1 MKKYTIS
8 ICHSMRPS
16 IGGMSKQ
23 AILHKSMLEE
33 IGLNVIEICTNALTP
48 FKFSTLCKM
57 FMNTDK
63 FNFLHIHASS
73 YWGFLPVFY
82 GLLSKKIRGGK
93 IVLTYHG
100 GMFKD
105 FYKRY
110 KILIDPILNQI
121 DYINVPT
128 KFLENEFKKNGFEEV
143 TLISTV
149 VSRNF
154 MINAISFQREK
165 IQPIFLV
172 TRSFEPIYNIMM
184 AVKAFEIIL
193 KKYPD
198 AKLLLVGNGSE
209 KNRIKEYINLKKIR
223 NIKFTGQIN
232 HRHIVK
238 YYLFSSIYLNPTNE
252 DNSPA
257 SILEAYASGLSVV
270 STNVGGLPFIIEE
283 GKTGYLVSKN
293 DFNSMAL
300 KSIKLLDGSYSFKR
314 LITRQR
320 EFVKKHNSYSSV
332 KKSVASLY
340 TKIID
345 E

>member
-1 MKKYTIS
+1 
-8 ICHSMRPS
+8 MRPS
-16 IGGMSKQ
+16 IGGISKQ
-23 AILHKSMLEE
+23 AVLHKSMLEDA
-33 IGLNVIEICTNALTP
+33 GFKVKEICTKTLTP

-57 FMNTDK
+57 FMSAGHFK
-63 FNFLHIHASS
+63 ILHIHASS

-110 KILIDPILNQI
+110 KFLIKSLLIQI

-128 KFLENEFKKNGFEEV
+128 KFLGNEFKKNGFEEV
-143 TLISTV
+143 TQISTV
-149 VSRNF
+149 VSRKF
-154 MINAISFQREK
+154 MNSAMSFERENIK
-165 IQPIFLV
+165 PVFIV
-172 TRSFEPIYNIMM
+172 TRSFEPIYNILM

-193 KKYPD
+193 KKYPY
-198 AKLLLVGNGSE
+198 AKLLLLGDGSE
-209 KNRIKEYINLKKIR
+209 KESIKEYVNLEKIR
-223 NIKFTGQIN
+223 NVKFIGQIN
-232 HRHIVK
+232 HRNIVK

-270 STNVGGLPFIIEE
+270 STNVGGLPYIIEE
-283 GKTGYLVSKN
+283 GKTGYLVSRN
-293 DFNSMAL
+293 DFNTMAL
-300 KSIKLLDGSYSFKR
+300 KSIKLLDGNYSFKN
-314 LITRQR
+314 LVTRQR
-320 EFVKKHNSYSSV
+320 EFVKTHNSYSSV
-332 KKSVASLY
+332 KKSVLSLY
-340 TKIID
+340 SKIMD